1 MSNYGKWDKILREL
15 EEDEAETS
23 TSAKTTTATTGA
35 PAKPRLSHKPH
46 QLREDMREASER
58 IHALEKDLKEYDAL
72 ASVLDD
78 LPKKLEHEIMVP
90 LGKQAFIPG
99 SIIHSNEIIAHLG
112 GDHYAKKT
120 AIETQDMIARR
131 QKNITGQIDAQ
142 KEWLASLHDKLH
154 DVDHVLKLKKIYEEE
169 NIQEI
174 KQSEEESD
182 ALLQA
187 TDATN
192 EDFEEYFEIE
202 NEEVAKAQAA
212 DAWNWD
218 EAMQRMEELE
228 KHETGISP
236 TSSIQT
242 PSLSTPTSPKPR
254 ASSSKATQ
262 RSPRPTTN
270 YQSAME
276 YYSKALALQPSS
288 HTLLGNRSAAYFH
301 LRKFDVAL
309 EDATKA
315 VSIDASWPKGHFRRG
330 QALGE
335 LGRFD
340 EAAAA
345 FEKALALKPTDKS
358 SAAQAATM
366 RAKAKA
372 KEDAENLRVSNNSS
386 VFSGRVLERG
396 TVPAAVAAPETTPMA
411 APKRVS
417 RFKAMRQ
424 GQSFE

>member
-1 MSNYGKWDKILREL
+1 MSNYAKWDKILREL

-23 TSAKTTTATTGA
+23 TLAKTAAATTSA

-46 QLREDMREASER
+46 QLREDMRETSER

-90 LGKQAFIPG
+90 LAKQAFIPG

-174 KQSEEESD
+174 KQSEEESN

-187 TDATN
+187 TDATD

-202 NEEVAKAQAA
+202 NEEAAKAQVA

-228 KHETGISP
+228 KHESDQAQESFFVDPNVTKAEGFKQQGNAAFAS
-236 TSSIQT
+236 TS
-242 PSLSTPTSPKPR
+242 
-254 ASSSKATQ
+254 
-262 RSPRPTTN
+262 

-301 LRKFDVAL
+301 LRKFDLAL

-315 VSIDASWPKGHFRRG
+315 ISLDASWPKGHFRRG

-358 SAAQAATM
+358 SAAQATTM

-372 KEDAENLRVSNNSS
+372 KEDAENLRVSSNSS

-396 TVPAAVAAPETTPMA
+396 TEPAAPAPETTPVV